1 MTATINR
8 TKQHSRLSG
17 LINTNVY
24 DSHGLYLG
32 NVVELILNVRNGRIS
47 HVVLEV
53 DTDEAVLPW
62 EALNFNKAKGV
73 FELSRTPP
81 KEHKRKSTYVFAA
94 DNPAI
99 H

>member
-53 DTDEAVLPW
+53 
-62 EALNFNKAKGV
+62 
-73 FELSRTPP
+73 
-81 KEHKRKSTYVFAA
+81 AA
-94 DNPAI
+94 SK
-99 H
+99 